1 MYDSAIFNRF
11 CALLGGQMRLI
22 VTGAAPLHPDVQNR
36 LKVTFCCP
44 VVQGYGQTE
53 SSGAMTIGFTTDNSS
68 GHVGGP
74 LRNCEIKLVDVPEL
88 NYLTTNKNE
97 EGELLP
103 QGEICFR
110 G

>member
-1 MYDSAIFNRF
+1 
-11 CALLGGQMRLI
+11 MRLI